1 MAEQLQDQSVEHL
14 LGAIIRKAIEQSVSD
29 HLGRTWRIDPKGVRD
44 MIDFAS
50 HPAAILSDNS
60 YSVFVKLYKGNLAHD
75 QFTRELAG
83 LRLLTERSG
92 VRTPVVIA
100 HLQVKGGSLGV
111 MEAVQMVERQ
121 PLHWRQMG
129 EALARVHSA
138 KWDRYGFDTYCYW
151 GSLYVDNTPSN
162 DWPEFFW
169 AHRIAPRLKA
179 AVDSGNLPLALG
191 VAQQVDSL
199 EPRIQDLCGQKLE
212 PTLLHGDAQQNNILS
227 TADGPILIDSAIY
240 YGHPEVDLAFVDFFA
255 PVSDELFR
263 GYEAVTPIDPGFYQ
277 RRDFWR
283 LPALLAMVELD
294 GPRNVPRLVEAL
306 RRYI

>member
-14 LGAIIRKAIEQSVSD
+14 LGAVIRKAIEQSVSD